1 MYVVRSAY
9 IAYLNLKIASFRDV
23 LLVAK
28 KLSKERDEM
37 CRELGRLYESMMEL
51 HNNMTMEIQVLTK
64 ENNSLRRN
72 TAMNTSQANE

>member
-1 MYVVRSAY
+1 M
-9 IAYLNLKIASFRDV
+9 

-72 TAMNTSQANE
+72 TTMNTSQANE

>member
-1 MYVVRSAY
+1 MQC
-9 IAYLNLKIASFRDV
+9 IAYLNLKIACFRDV

-72 TAMNTSQANE
+72 TTMNTSQANE

>member
-1 MYVVRSAY
+1 M
-9 IAYLNLKIASFRDV
+9 

-64 ENNSLRRN
+64 ENKSLRRN
-72 TAMNTSQANE
+72 TAVNTSQANE

>member
-1 MYVVRSAY
+1 MHAC
-9 IAYLNLKIASFRDV
+9 ASFRDV

-64 ENNSLRRN
+64 ENKSLRRN
-72 TAMNTSQANE
+72 TATNNAQAIE

>member
-1 MYVVRSAY
+1 M
-9 IAYLNLKIASFRDV
+9 

>member
-1 MYVVRSAY
+1 MLYGCEH
-9 IAYLNLKIASFRDV
+9 FRDV

-64 ENNSLRRN
+64 ENESLRRN
-72 TAMNTSQANE
+72 SGAKNAQAAE

>member
-1 MYVVRSAY
+1 M
-9 IAYLNLKIASFRDV
+9 

-72 TAMNTSQANE
+72 TPMNTSQANE

>member
-1 MYVVRSAY
+1 M
-9 IAYLNLKIASFRDV
+9 

-51 HNNMTMEIQVLTK
+51 HNNMTMEIQVLTT
-64 ENNSLRRN
+64 ENNSLRKN

>member
-1 MYVVRSAY
+1 M
-9 IAYLNLKIASFRDV
+9 

-64 ENNSLRRN
+64 ENNSLRKN

>member
-1 MYVVRSAY
+1 MHAC
-9 IAYLNLKIASFRDV
+9 ASFRDV
-23 LLVAK
+23 LLVGK

-64 ENNSLRRN
+64 ENKSLRRN
-72 TAMNTSQANE
+72 TATNNAQAIE

>member
-1 MYVVRSAY
+1 MFFAAPKMHTRAY
-9 IAYLNLKIASFRDV
+9 FRDV

-64 ENNSLRRN
+64 ENESLRRN
-72 TAMNTSQANE
+72 SGAKNAQATE

>member
-1 MYVVRSAY
+1 
-9 IAYLNLKIASFRDV
+9 
-23 LLVAK
+23 
-28 KLSKERDEM
+28 M

-72 TAMNTSQANE
+72 TTMNTSQANE

>member
-72 TAMNTSQANE
+72 TTMNTSQPNE